1 MKSFILENASAAD
14 LPAIGE
20 LKVVAY
26 REFSEYLT
34 PEAWE
39 MMSSNLSK
47 PERLTDRATFMVVKI
62 DGAIAASVAYCLAG
76 KSVDP
81 IPTEWAS
88 ILLLAVAPDH
98 RGKGLGEL
106 LTKECLRRAA
116 VALRQAQRPAGVMGL
131 FTSERMVSAQRL
143 YERLGFVRECEIPPR
158 LGMRYFR
165 YRLELKRED

>member
-1 MKSFILENASAAD
+1 MNVA
-14 LPAIGE
+14 
-20 LKVVAY
+20 AY
-26 REFSEYLT
+26 REFAEYLT

-62 DGAIAASVAYCLAG
+62 DGAIAASVAYCPAG

-88 ILLLAVAPDH
+88 ILLLAVAPDY

-106 LTKECLRRAA
+106 LAKECVRRAQTDGA
-116 VALRQAQRPAGVMGL
+116 AIMGL

-143 YERLGFVRECEIPPR
+143 YERLGFVRESEIPPR

-165 YRLELKRED
+165 YRSDF